1 MQPNSMW
8 TAGCCI
14 WTDYT
19 GVKAQSLAVMGNN
32 DYNTSKIQMTSLTL
46 KQLEGILVPSRNTPA
61 DLFPGESLCRANS
74 IIL

>member
-14 WTDYT
+14 WTDST
-19 GVKAQSLAVMGNN
+19 GLKAQSLAVMGNN
-32 DYNTSKIQMTSLTL
+32 DYDLTKIQMTPLTL
-46 KQLEGILVPSRNTPA
+46 KQLEGILVPFGNTPA